1 MARQLFRPTGKEIVM
16 RTLIVMLTL
25 AMFATA
31 LVGCRAEGEVG
42 DAHTNVVAP
51 R

>member
-1 MARQLFRPTGKEIVM
+1 MKIVM
-16 RTLIVMLTL
+16 TLIALSL
-25 AMFATA
+25 FATA

-42 DAHTNVVAP
+42 DANSRIVAP

>member
-1 MARQLFRPTGKEIVM
+1 M
-16 RTLIVMLTL
+16 RKLMVLVVL
-25 AMFATA
+25 AMFTTA

-42 DAHTNVVAP
+42 DDVRTSVPAP